1 MLSEI
6 EGGKTLM
13 TYNIDPRTKTLTSDE
28 ETVEIIEV
36 IEDCDDYSDLDDEPA
51 TYEYDFDEI
60 F

>member
-1 MLSEI
+1 
-6 EGGKTLM
+6 M
-13 TYNIDPRTKTLTSDE
+13 TDNIDPRTKTLTSDE

-36 IEDCDDYSDLDDEPA
+36 IEECDDYSDLDDEPA

>member
-1 MLSEI
+1 
-6 EGGKTLM
+6 M
-13 TYNIDPRTKTLTSDE
+13 TNNIDPRTKTLTSDE

>member
-6 EGGKTLM
+6 EGGQTLM
-13 TYNIDPRTKTLTSDE
+13 TNNIDPRTKTLTSDE

>member
-1 MLSEI
+1 MANI
-6 EGGKTLM
+6 
-13 TYNIDPRTKTLTSDE
+13 IDPRTKTLTSDE

-36 IEDCDDYSDLDDEPA
+36 IEDCDDYCDLDDEPA